1 MKLYLIRHGETDYNK
16 MKRNQ
21 GQIDIPLNEY
31 GRELARKTREGLAE
45 VPFDLCLCSPLSR
58 ARETAE
64 IILEGRDIPIITDER
79 LIEISF
85 GRYEGTLLESGY
97 LG

>member
-31 GRELARKTREGLAE
+31 GRELAEK
-45 VPFDLCLCSPLSR
+45 
-58 ARETAE
+58 
-64 IILEGRDIPIITDER
+64 DER
-79 LIEISF
+79 
-85 GRYEGTLLESGY
+85 GTCG
-97 LG
+97 GAV

>member
-31 GRELARKTREGLAE
+31 GRELAEKTREGLAE
-45 VPFDLCLCSPLSR
+45 VPFDLCLSAVQSQRDSR
-58 ARETAE
+58 DYP
-64 IILEGRDIPIITDER
+64 GRKRYTDH
-79 LIEISF
+79 
-85 GRYEGTLLESGY
+85 Y
-97 LG
+97 

>member
-31 GRELARKTREGLAE
+31 GRELARKTRR
-45 VPFDLCLCSPLSR
+45 DLRRCHLICVCAVRCP
-58 ARETAE
+58 E
-64 IILEGRDIPIITDER
+64 PER
-79 LIEISF
+79 QQRLF
-85 GRYEGTLLESGY
+85 
-97 LG
+97 

>member
-58 ARETAE
+58 ARRDSRDYP
-64 IILEGRDIPIITDER
+64 GRKRYTDH
-79 LIEISF
+79 
-85 GRYEGTLLESGY
+85 Y
-97 LG
+97 